1 MNFPLEND
9 FYIRSVRSKIISKH
23 NVLNLSDLEP
33 CGKVNVIFA
42 LKKTNRECNLL
53 LFWLSFVLVGK
64 RPLILRTFTGYK
76 KKKIKFIVSLN
87 LRHLMPF
94 LKTFSVFILSNH
106 RKNKT
111 FKLKKETSGFFFYF
125 SGSFLEYVE
134 TFKFYDFVTAQ
145 ELSFLLENLFI
156 VFKFFC
162 YKKNNI
168 IKTLL
173 NLNQVPATF

>member
-1 MNFPLEND
+1 M
-9 FYIRSVRSKIISKH
+9 SKH
-23 NVLNLSDLEP
+23 NILNLNKLEP
-33 CGKVNVIFA
+33 FYKVNVIFA
-42 LKKTNRECNLL
+42 LKTTKRECNLL
-53 LFWLSFVLVGK
+53 LFWLAFVLVGK

-87 LRHLMPF
+87 LKKLTPF
-94 LKTFSVFILSNH
+94 LKTFSIFILSNQ

-111 FKLKKETSGFFFYF
+111 FLLKKETSGFFFYF
-125 SGSFLEYVE
+125 SGSFLEYIE

-145 ELSFLLENLFI
+145 DLSFLLENLFI

-162 YKKNNI
+162 LEKSNA

-173 NLNQVPATF
+173 NMNQIPVVF